1 MIHKFRGGI
10 TMRIVS
16 IEPTPSPHS
25 MKINVSEELPAGENY
40 NYKHTDDLTDAPLYV
55 QKLFQIQGVKNIYR
69 VVDFIALARAPKTP
83 WEEILPQVRD
93 VLGTDE
99 DLDELEFLETS
110 APATDF
116 GEIKVFI
123 QFYRGIP
130 IQVKLEEGDEEK
142 RFGLPEPFQKAI
154 MEASAASDTFIF
166 ERKWVEQ
173 DPRYGNWNEVGND
186 IVEEIMATYNE
197 ERLNELVKLALENQD
212 ASERTED
219 KDVDIPLEIMDDPD
233 WKVRYAAL
241 DRIIEPTLKHL
252 PLLDKALDDAKAS
265 VRRLATAYLG
275 MIEEPEVL
283 PLLYKALQDKAVNV
297 RRTAGDCLSDLG
309 FKEAIPEMIK
319 TLDDP
324 SQIVRWRGA
333 MFLYEV
339 GDESAIPALE
349 AKLDDPEFEVRM
361 QVKLA
366 LERIKGGKEAK
377 GSVWH
382 QMTQAVIK
390 KD

>member
-1 MIHKFRGGI
+1 MK
-10 TMRIVS
+10 IVS

-25 MKINVSEELPAGENY
+25 MKINVNEELPAGENY
-40 NYKHTDDLTDAPLYV
+40 NYNEKDDLSNAPEYV
-55 QKLFQIQGVKNIYR
+55 QELFKLDGVKNIYR
-69 VVDFIALARAPKTP
+69 VVDFIALARAPKVP
-83 WEEILPQVRD
+83 WEELLPQVRD
-93 VLGTDE
+93 VLGTEEALE
-99 DLDELEFLETS
+99 DLEELVGASPT
-110 APATDF
+110 PDF

-123 QFYRGIP
+123 QFFRGIP
-130 IQVKLEEGDEEK
+130 TQVKLEEGDDEK
-142 RFGLPEPFQKAI
+142 RFGLPETFQKAI
-154 MEASAASDTFIF
+154 MKATEASDTFIF

-173 DPRYGNWNEVGND
+173 DPRYGKSDEVGED
-186 IVEEIMATYNE
+186 IVEELIATYDE
-197 ERLNELVKLALENQD
+197 ERLDKLVELAIEERDISELEEDQD
-212 ASERTED
+212 D
-219 KDVDIPLEIMDDPD
+219 DIPLEVMDEED

-241 DRIIEPTLKHL
+241 DKIIEPSLKHL

-283 PLLYKALQDKAVNV
+283 PLLYKALKDKAVNV

-324 SQIVRWRGA
+324 SRIVRWRGA

-349 AKLDDPEFEVRM
+349 AKADDPEFEVRM
-361 QVKLA
+361 QIKLA
-366 LERIKGGKEAK
+366 LERIKGGEEAK

-382 QMTQAVIK
+382 QMTQAVANK
-390 KD
+390 NNDSQ